1 MTTHI
6 VATGGGGFS
15 MAADHRAT
23 AADRFLLSLTDATN
37 PLVCFVPTAS
47 ADDGLYVSQFF
58 NAYSA
63 LHVRTSVLTLWSG
76 AADAI
81 KRMDEADVFV
91 IGGGN
96 TVNLL
101 ALWAA
106 HGVGDKFT
114 SLASDSG
121 RNLVIGGMAAGAAAF
136 FEGCTTDGY
145 GRGVSPLPFGLG
157 LVPGSFS
164 PHYSSEAERAP
175 QFREYVDTS
184 ALPSGWGVDDGAG
197 IHFVDGR
204 VERFWHERPDAS
216 VYRVEQDENGATST
230 KQETVALD

>member
-23 AADRFLLSLTDATN
+23 AADRYLLSLTDATN

-63 LHVRTSVLTLWSG
+63 LSVRTSVLTLWSG

-81 KRMDEADVFV
+81 KRMEEADIFV

-106 HGVGDKFT
+106 HGVGDKFKA
-114 SLASDSG
+114 LADSG
-121 RNLVIGGMAAGAAAF
+121 KSLVIGGMAAGAAAF
-136 FEGCTTDGY
+136 FEGCATDGY
-145 GRGVSPLPFGLG
+145 GNGVAPLPFGLG
-157 LVPGSFS
+157 LVPGSFC
-164 PHYSSEAERAP
+164 PHYSSEAQRAP
-175 QFREYVDTS
+175 QFKEYVDTS
-184 ALPSGWGVDDGAG
+184 ALPSGWGADDGAG
-197 IHFVDGR
+197 IHFVDGK
-204 VERFWHERPDAS
+204 VEGYWSETDGAA
-216 VYRVEQDENGATST
+216 VYRVEQDENGATVT
-230 KQETVALD
+230 RQETTPLT